1 MNRRLLALAVLAV
14 SCGPAASFEVPPLGV
29 RPTPQHQPVTVEPDA
44 GTPVVPDAGQPFV
57 TPSADGLPC
66 DVRAVLEA
74 HCTACHGGSM
84 YVPHLN
90 AIDHFRHARAAGK
103 TVGQIAV
110 ERLAPMAEFP
120 MPPTG
125 HTTQPSAAEALV
137 LINWVTSGM
146 PAGTCGVAE

>member
-14 SCGPAASFEVPPLGV
+14 SCGPTASFELPPIGV
-29 RPTPQHQPVTVEPDA
+29 LPQRPAVTVEA
-44 GTPVVPDAGQPFV
+44 DAGQPPV
-57 TPSADGLPC
+57 TVIPAGEGLPC
-66 DVRAVLEA
+66 DVRVVLEA
-74 HCTACHGGSM
+74 HCTACHGGSQ

-90 AIDHFRHARAAGK
+90 AVDDFRREHGAGK

-110 ERLAPMAEFP
+110 DRLVPSAEFP

-125 HTTQPSAAEALV
+125 HTTQPTAGEALV

-146 PAGTCGVAE
+146 PEGTCGVAEAR